1 MMALLGETWDFL
13 GRSWAQ
19 AGPPNGSKLVQNVSR
34 MLSKTGHIFGF
45 VFGKVFG
52 GAAATLR
59 TEKLRTE
66 FVHAVAILGVSMH
79 CKVP

>member
-1 MMALLGETWDFL
+1 
-13 GRSWAQ
+13 
-19 AGPPNGSKLVQNVSR
+19 